1 MAEMKIR
8 VRQVGPSTSEA
19 IIREHKVLV
28 DRPEAKG
35 GADEGPMGG
44 EYFLTAVAGC
54 FMSTMLAAI
63 RAREADVSE
72 VETLVTGTL
81 ADSPSRFTSVS
92 LEVTGNCADS
102 DLFESLVRIAENG
115 CAMVNTLAH
124 GVDFSVSV
132 GSPDFEGST
141 PPPAA
146 PRSA

>member
-19 IIREHKVLV
+19 TIREHKVLV

-44 EYFLTAVAGC
+44 EYFLVAVGGC

-63 RAREADVSE
+63 RAREAAVSE
-72 VETLVTGTL
+72 VEALVTGTL
-81 ADSPSRFTSVS
+81 ADSPTRFTSIS
-92 LEVTGNCADS
+92 LEVTADCSDS
-102 DLFESLVRIAENG
+102 DVLERLVRIAENG
-115 CAMVNTLAH
+115 CIMVTTLKR

-132 GSPDFEGST
+132 GSPDFVQ
-141 PPPAA
+141 
-146 PRSA
+146 

>member
-1 MAEMKIR
+1 MAEMKVR
-8 VRQVGPSTSEA
+8 LRQVGPSTSEA
-19 IIREHKVLV
+19 TIREHKVLV

-35 GADEGPMGG
+35 GDDEGPMGG

-63 RAREADVSE
+63 RAREADVSNI
-72 VETLVTGTL
+72 ETLVTGTL
-81 ADSPSRFTSVS
+81 AEGPARFTSVS

-102 DLFESLVRIAENG
+102 DLFERLVRIAENG
-115 CAMVNTLAH
+115 CAMVNTLAS

-132 GSPDFEGST
+132 RSPDLVRST

>member
-19 IIREHKVLV
+19 TIREHKVLV

-44 EYFLTAVAGC
+44 EYFLVAVGGC

-63 RAREADVSE
+63 RAREAAVSD

-92 LEVTGNCADS
+92 LEVTADCADS
-102 DLFESLVRIAENG
+102 ELLERLMRIAENG
-115 CAMVNTLAH
+115 CVMVNTLKRV
-124 GVDFSVSV
+124 VDFRVSV
-132 GSPDFEGST
+132 GSPDFVQ
-141 PPPAA
+141 
-146 PRSA
+146 